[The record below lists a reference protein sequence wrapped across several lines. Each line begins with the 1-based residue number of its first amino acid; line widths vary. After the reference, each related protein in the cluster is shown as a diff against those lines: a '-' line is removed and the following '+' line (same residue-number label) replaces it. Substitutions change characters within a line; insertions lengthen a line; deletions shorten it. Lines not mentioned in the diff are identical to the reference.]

1 MLKSS
6 APTWGYQGSRVA
18 ASFMHPH
25 EFLFYDRVVLRCFSP
40 SPSITSAS
48 SDHSSSHLCRHLHSL
63 LFLSPLPLFLLPCLS
78 SLHFFPLRSLSS
90 RLLLAPFSLTSM
102 LPFFPPLPPPCHPP
116 SPPPLLVPLL
126 HLPLSSPAPVHP
138 AVLPLQYASTPQS
151 VSPFIP
157 LSSSHLSIPSPYF
170 CLLFSCEQL
179 SLRGRVRAPSHSL
192 FFFVFVFFF
201 FLFNL
206 FCSQS
211 HLSLFFR
218 FSPTVCAGIKGL
230 DVKHTYTKRS
240 THTGRYVFVSLVLAP
255 VDTGV
260 FIKW

>member
-6 APTWGYQGSRVA
+6 APTWGYQGSCVA

-63 LFLSPLPLFLLPCLS
+63 L
-78 SLHFFPLRSLSS
+78 
-90 RLLLAPFSLTSM
+90 
-102 LPFFPPLPPPCHPP
+102 
-116 SPPPLLVPLL
+116 

-138 AVLPLQYASTPQS
+138 AVLPLQSASTPQS